1 MTKNLLGAMEEE
13 KRYLAERMQGIDSS
27 LQARLSSFGYKVLDN
42 YFVEKK
48 DYLFSQWT
56 PEVRRTDISIVA
68 DEVEQAIK
76 NKDYGVYIPT
86 VSGLYA
92 FYGSEELDFD
102 LCKSLNVR
110 PVNMGYSGG
119 TIVGSSEDFAIEIL
133 MPASIG
139 IDGHDI
145 ISKFAEII
153 STKIEGVTIDGNDI
167 LVDGAKVM
175 GSMER
180 HFGHVY
186 VWAAQVSF
194 ADYTDYI
201 TKLCKKSSV
210 KCPSKIDTNLLSR
223 EQLEK
228 EVLAWLQKH

>member
-1 MTKNLLGAMEEE
+1 MTKDLLGAMKEEQL
-13 KRYLAERMQGIDSS
+13 YLADRMSGINSS
-27 LQARLSSFGYKVLDN
+27 LQSRLFLFGYKKLTE
-42 YFVEKK
+42 YFKEKK
-48 DYLFSQWT
+48 DYLFSQWV

-68 DEVEQAIK
+68 NEVEQAIK
-76 NKDYGVYIPT
+76 NEDYGVYIPT

-92 FYGSEELDFD
+92 FYGSEELDLD
-102 LCKSLNVR
+102 LCKNLGVR
-110 PVNMGYSGG
+110 PVNMGYNGG
-119 TIVGSSEDFAIEIL
+119 TIIGSSEDFSIEIL

-139 IDGHDI
+139 VNSQDI

-153 STKIEGVTIDGNDI
+153 SNKIENVTIDGNDI

-180 HFGHVY
+180 HLGRVY

-201 TKLCKKSSV
+201 AQLCQKHSV
-210 KCPSKIDTNLLSR
+210 KRPSKIDKTVLSR
-223 EQLEK
+223 EQLER
-228 EVLAWLQKH
+228 EVLKWLLKD